1 MPKRQL
7 RPPGLAT
14 GDVVVVTGA
23 SRGIGAEICRRFSA
37 LGCSVGLIGRDASA
51 LADVE
56 ATLSSPSHAAVADV
70 ADSVAL
76 ARAIN
81 DIIDLLGTISV
92 LVNNA
97 GHGSWTAVVDTD
109 ASDFRRAID
118 VNYLGVVAAT
128 ALVLPEMLERRRGH
142 IINISSIA
150 GRIGAPFEA
159 AYTASKFA
167 MVGFSEA
174 LAIEVA
180 GTGVEVSMIHP
191 GPVDT
196 EFAATRGR
204 PAPRRAPKPV
214 PVEAVGDAVMATV
227 RRPRHNRYVPAWLGY
242 AVAAKT
248 IAPRVYRFGT
258 ARLFADER
266 RQLRERFVTDPRL
279 DKEF

>member
-1 MPKRQL
+1 VPKRQL

-81 DIIDLLGTISV
+81 DIVDLLGAISV

-180 GTGVEVSMIHP
+180 
-191 GPVDT
+191 
-196 EFAATRGR
+196 ATRGR

-258 ARLFADER
+258 ARLFADDR
-266 RQLRERFVTDPRL
+266 RQLRERFVTDQRL